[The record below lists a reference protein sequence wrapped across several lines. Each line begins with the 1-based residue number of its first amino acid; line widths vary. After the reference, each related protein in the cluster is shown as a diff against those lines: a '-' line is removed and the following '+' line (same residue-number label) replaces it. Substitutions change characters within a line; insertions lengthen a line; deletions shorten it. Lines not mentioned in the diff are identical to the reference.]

1 MRRYGWFWECPN
13 GENCHYRHAL
23 PPGFVLKSQK
33 KALEDAEKANAISL
47 EEFLEVEVR
56 LPSMSA
62 FLGDLDI
69 TFMKR
74 HKLGSNLTPVTPES
88 FAKWKRTRMD
98 KKLAEEE
105 ALKKAKDEKHAAGKS
120 SGMSGRDLV
129 RLAVIF
135 SISAML
141 TNIHLLSLHTTRSG
155 SRTMTNPRK
164 SGILPSTGRSRRT
177 RILQRKKNVSA
188 NYSSVKADLLKLR
201 QTMQTVAPS
210 ELHTSPTDTTSLHV
224 TLSPMSN
231 QQCYIYLHKHNRN
244 QSSSSLA

>member
-62 FLGDLDI
+62 LLGDLDMA
-69 TFMKR
+69 FLKR

-88 FAKWKRTRMD
+88 FAKWKQTRMD

-129 RLAVIF
+129 RLAVID

-141 TNIHLLSLHTTRSG
+141 T
-155 SRTMTNPRK
+155 
-164 SGILPSTGRSRRT
+164 STCIVYIQPGVVRGRRRT
-177 RILQRKKNVSA
+177 RGRVGP
-188 NYSSVKADLLKLR
+188 R
-201 QTMQTVAPS
+201 QVPEGAGGRGSCSGRRTYP
-210 ELHTSPTDTTSLHV
+210 PTTA
-224 TLSPMSN
+224 
-231 QQCYIYLHKHNRN
+231 R
-244 QSSSSLA
+244 